1 MLTKGIN
8 WKDLLDRAFPSEDL
22 KTNLT
27 GSSAQNPSR
36 GKWDEYINCPHIE
49 LILFPSSIK
58 TKLNFFL

>member
-8 WKDLLDRAFPSEDL
+8 WEDLLDRAFPSEDL
-22 KTNLT
+22 KSNIT

-36 GKWDEYINCPHIE
+36 EKWDEYINCPHIE
-49 LILFPSSIK
+49 LILFPGSIK